1 MGFGLHAIDMMG
13 SGEALT
19 ECHTV
24 GFDLFMAFE
33 NNKLI

>member
-1 MGFGLHAIDMMG
+1 MGFGLRAIDMVG
-13 SGEALT
+13 SREALT
-19 ECHTV
+19 ECYTV